1 MKRFLFLSSIGL
13 SSVLP
18 ALTVVSCSD
27 TNTEELFKAKKNIEE
42 FFKFFDDLKRI
53 WKPTTIGGQIPIL
66 EPAKNY
72 GFKTNIIKIAADDQF
87 GTMKFRVFLTRGNT
101 TQTIDFKLG
110 GLLTFEKELEETKI
124 KSTDFFKNNNDLI
137 PNAPVI
143 TVKSKKPDAKIDDYL
158 KEDKDIFEL
167 VDLQTTTT
175 ESAIF
180 KKLPPADQGY
190 DILKSNLRPI
200 VLFDKKIG
208 IKVDLELIKDKQSSI
223 VHSLNILGFDE
234 ADKVLQEPE
243 VLKLRL
249 NNFINLFENL
259 ASPIKTSGDYLDQDP
274 ETITTKQE
282 LKKFLDLKIDFPD
295 FTDRV
300 DVELVD
306 IVKNSGNKKEGS
318 IKAIFNF
325 KWKTSPEI
333 KEENKEI
340 KLYGFKPVI

>member
-1 MKRFLFLSSIGL
+1 MKKFLFLSSIGL

-18 ALTVVSCSD
+18 TLTVVSCSD
-27 TNTEELFKAKKNIEE
+27 TNTEELLKAKKNIEE
-42 FFKFFDDLKRI
+42 FFKFFDDLKRV

-101 TQTIDFKLG
+101 SQTIDFKLG
-110 GLLTFEKELEETKI
+110 GLLTFEKELEEIKI
-124 KSTDFFKNNNDLI
+124 KSADFFNNNNALI

-143 TVKSKKPDAKIDDYL
+143 TVKTKKPDAKIDDYL
-158 KEDKDIFEL
+158 KQNKDIFDL
-167 VDLQTTTT
+167 VDLETIGN

-190 DILKSNLRPI
+190 DILKSNIKPI
-200 VLFDKKIG
+200 ILFGKKIG
-208 IKVDLELIKDKQSSI
+208 IKADLELIKDKHSSI

-259 ASPIKTSGDYLDQDP
+259 ASPIKINGDYLDQDP
-274 ETITTKQE
+274 EVITTKQE
-282 LKKFLDLKIDFPD
+282 LENFLDLNIDFPD
-295 FTDRV
+295 FTNNV

-306 IVKNSGNKKEGS
+306 VVNNSGNKKEGS

-325 KWKTSPEI
+325 KWKANPEI

>member
-1 MKRFLFLSSIGL
+1 MKKFLFLSSIGL

-18 ALTVVSCSD
+18 TLTVVSCSD
-27 TNTEELFKAKKNIEE
+27 TNTEELLKAKKNIEE
-42 FFKFFDDLKRI
+42 FFKFFDDLKRV

-87 GTMKFRVFLTRGNT
+87 GTIKFRVFLTRGNT
-101 TQTIDFKLG
+101 SQTIDFKLG
-110 GLLTFEKELEETKI
+110 GLLTFEKELEEIKI
-124 KSTDFFKNNNDLI
+124 KSADFFNNNNALI

-143 TVKSKKPDAKIDDYL
+143 TVKTKKPDAKIDDYL
-158 KEDKDIFEL
+158 KQNRDIFDL
-167 VDLQTTTT
+167 VDLETIGN

-190 DILKSNLRPI
+190 DILKSNIKPI
-200 VLFDKKIG
+200 ILFGKKIG
-208 IKVDLELIKDKQSSI
+208 IKADLELIKDKHSSI

-249 NNFINLFENL
+249 NNFVNLFENL
-259 ASPIKTSGDYLDQDP
+259 ASPIKTSDDYLDKDP

-282 LKKFLDLKIDFPD
+282 LENFLDLNINFPD
-295 FTDRV
+295 FTNNV

-306 IVKNSGNKKEGS
+306 VVNNSGNKKEGS
-318 IKAIFNF
+318 IKAVFNF